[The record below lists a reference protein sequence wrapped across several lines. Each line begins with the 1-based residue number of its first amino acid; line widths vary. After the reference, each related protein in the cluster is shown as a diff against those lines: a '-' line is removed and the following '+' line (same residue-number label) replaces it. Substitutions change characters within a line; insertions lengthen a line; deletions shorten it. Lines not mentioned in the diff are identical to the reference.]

1 MPGPARSRPAPASRR
16 RTAAR
21 DLRLL
26 AGSAFLSSAGDL
38 LAMLTL
44 ALAVHEITGSGIAVS
59 AYFAATMVP
68 TVAVAPLAG
77 LVADRFEPVRVMAAA
92 SIAQAALAVA
102 LAATPGHFAAILAL
116 SALLAV
122 GSAISQ
128 PAEFALVPHLSDE
141 EGLTRANGVMEAARY
156 AGFAAGPVLAGV
168 VAVVGGP
175 ALALLLNAA
184 SFLAIAG
191 AAALIRTRRGKPG
204 PERARPERA
213 RPEGARPEGARPEG
227 ARPERARPE
236 RARPGVGPEPDGAAG
251 RAREAVAPERNG
263 GAEPVRPVPPDRAR
277 DGLSVLWADPVL
289 RPALAAAVGALLF
302 ISASLTAEVFYIQD
316 VVGAGATGY
325 AATTLAWMLGMV
337 VGATRIA
344 PRVRTEAIASAALVG
359 LVVQGAGM
367 GGQTIWTVLPFA
379 IAGYAIGGIGHGAKN
394 TLLRTLIQRR
404 VPDRLHGRAFAAYNA
419 ARNTAEVAALGAG
432 GVLVAALGPRA
443 ALVLAGAGSMLA
455 AAAGLTALRRAP
467 RRKTTPPVITPHPVP
482 EAR

>member
-1 MPGPARSRPAPASRR
+1 MPGPAQSRPAAASRR

-213 RPEGARPEGARPEG
+213 RPEGARPEGARPE
-227 ARPERARPE
+227 RARLE
-236 RARPGVGPEPDGAAG
+236 RARPGVGPEPDGAAA

-467 RRKTTPPVITPHPVP
+467 RRKITPPVITPHPVP

>member
-1 MPGPARSRPAPASRR
+1 MPGPAQSRPAAASRR

-213 RPEGARPEGARPEG
+213 RPEGARPEGARPE
-227 ARPERARPE
+227 RARLE
-236 RARPGVGPEPDGAAG
+236 RARPGVGPEPDGAAA

-455 AAAGLTALRRAP
+455 AAAGLAALRRAP
-467 RRKTTPPVITPHPVP
+467 RRKITPPVITPHPVP

>member
-213 RPEGARPEGARPEG
+213 RPE
-227 ARPERARPE
+227 

-337 VGATRIA
+337 MGATRIA

-455 AAAGLTALRRAP
+455 AAAGLAALRRAP
-467 RRKTTPPVITPHPVP
+467 RRKTTPPVITPHPIP

>member
-1 MPGPARSRPAPASRR
+1 MPGPAQSRPAAASRR

-213 RPEGARPEGARPEG
+213 RPEGARPEGARPE
-227 ARPERARPE
+227 RARLE

-455 AAAGLTALRRAP
+455 AAAGLAALRRAP
-467 RRKTTPPVITPHPVP
+467 RRKITPPVITPHPVP